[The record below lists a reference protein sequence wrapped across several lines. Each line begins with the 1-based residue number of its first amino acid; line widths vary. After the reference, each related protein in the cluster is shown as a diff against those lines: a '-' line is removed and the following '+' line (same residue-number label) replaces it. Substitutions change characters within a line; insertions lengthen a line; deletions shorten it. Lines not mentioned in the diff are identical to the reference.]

1 MSWNYRVLR
10 QVELG
15 PDGKEMIYYGIHEV
29 YYNSAGV
36 PTTCSINPMSPFGET
51 FEELVSDLRYFSE
64 ALEKPVLDFD
74 SIGEGIEEK

>member
-1 MSWNYRVLR
+1 M
-10 QVELG
+10 ELDDSG
-15 PDGKEMIYYGIHEV
+15 QETISYGIHEV

-36 PTTCSINPMSPFGET
+36 PTTCSINPMSPYGET

-74 SIGEGIEEK
+74 SIGEGVDKK